1 MLVTTTSGL
10 EGRRIVRYLGLV
22 SGEAIL
28 GINFAKDIFAGLR
41 DIVGGRSNSYEQ
53 ELGRTKEIAI
63 NEMVQQAQTF
73 GANAVIAVDLDFET
87 VGGNGSMLMVAAS
100 GTAIVYEDL

>member
-28 GINFAKDIFAGLR
+28 GVNFAKDLFAGLR

-53 ELGRTKEIAI
+53 ELNRAKEIAVD
-63 NEMVQQAQTF
+63 EMVRQAEAF
-73 GANAVIAVDLDFET
+73 GANAVIAVDLDFEAI
-87 VGGNGSMLMVAAS
+87 GSNGSMLMVAAS
-100 GTAIVYEDL
+100 GTAIVYEDQ